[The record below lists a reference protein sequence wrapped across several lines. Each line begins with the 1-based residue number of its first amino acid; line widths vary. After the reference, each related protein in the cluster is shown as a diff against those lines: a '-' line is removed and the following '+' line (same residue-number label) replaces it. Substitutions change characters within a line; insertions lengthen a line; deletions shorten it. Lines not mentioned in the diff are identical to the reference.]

1 MGEIKTIV
9 REDIARM
16 DKEFRRNLIN
26 CLSGF
31 KSVCLC
37 GTAAPHGSTN
47 LSVISSVVHIGANP
61 PLMGMILRPPVVERN
76 TLSNILETGFF
87 TLNHLTRAIYE
98 QGHQTAARYS
108 KNESEFSA
116 TGLREWYSDILPAP
130 YVEESPVKIGLEF
143 RERIDI
149 ATNGTVLLIGE
160 IVEIIVPKA
169 DLLEDG
175 YLDIEKAGTI
185 TIAGLDA
192 YHASR
197 KLTRLSYPKAGEPLK
212 KKDAF

>member
-1 MGEIKTIV
+1 MVLG
-9 REDIARM
+9 
-16 DKEFRRNLIN
+16 
-26 CLSGF
+26 
-31 KSVCLC
+31 
-37 GTAAPHGSTN
+37 
-47 LSVISSVVHIGANP
+47 
-61 PLMGMILRPPVVERN
+61 
-76 TLSNILETGFF
+76 
-87 TLNHLTRAIYE
+87 Y
-98 QGHQTAARYS
+98 
-108 KNESEFSA
+108 
-116 TGLREWYSDILPAP
+116 PAGP